1 MNKDEYIYI
10 LLFRNR
16 GFLQAASVNSN
27 FQTLK
32 NVQNL
37 RKTTPRYQ
45 KAGYG
50 PGGDDDGSGSDC
62 GSDDGDDDDDD
73 DV

>member
-1 MNKDEYIYI
+1 M
-10 LLFRNR
+10 
-16 GFLQAASVNSN
+16 NSN

-50 PGGDDDGSGSDC
+50 PGGDDDSGSDC

-73 DV
+73 DDV